1 MTETKKKRRLK
12 EITLYEVVQNDKYEL
27 PIFARTLE
35 EVMAFTGRTKV
46 SILSAISHE
55 NVASH
60 GKKRYENRFHVVRAG
75 KVDSKDIF

>member
-1 MTETKKKRRLK
+1 MTETKRKRHFK

-27 PIFARTLE
+27 PIFAGTLE
-35 EVMAFTGRTKV
+35 EVMAFTGRTKA

-55 NVASH
+55 KRRLAQR
-60 GKKRYENRFHVVRAG
+60 KRYENRFHVVRAG